1 LTSALSRAD
10 DALASWRRTSG
21 RKRGDLLTIV
31 ALVAGEDRAGIFSA
45 VQHERFRPLW
55 AGSILSG
62 VAYMT
67 ALTACGWVAF
77 DLHHHSSTVGLVV
90 FASFL
95 PSLIITPFA
104 GVLADR
110 YDRRTMLLTMNAIG
124 LVSTLGLAWL
134 AWTGNQGA
142 WALAAVSFILGA
154 SRSSS
159 TPMEQA
165 MLGSLVPAHD
175 LLNAV
180 SLLQANV
187 NGSRLL
193 GPLLAAPFLHVGGGA
208 GAFLVASGLFALAF
222 WAIWVL
228 GEVPHQRSG
237 SDHNPL
243 AQFAQGLGHVV
254 RAPVVCSVIT
264 LVFVHCAFTMGYDA
278 ALPRRASD
286 VLGTSGTAYSLL
298 MMAMGGGS
306 IVGAFLL
313 AGFARRVHFGY
324 LFFATSMLSGLT
336 LVPLGYAVSWSGA
349 LLAAAA
355 VGLTQSMFIALAT
368 TLLQIATPDHVRGRV
383 MGLYWGSTGG
393 VMAVSNLATGRLA
406 DALGAGPMLALPGL
420 VFGAVTVLALGAPTL
435 REIFG
440 RRVASIAVPSAIG
453 RLGPPIGRVDATD

>member
-1 LTSALSRAD
+1 LPTS
-10 DALASWRRTSG
+10 
-21 RKRGDLLTIV
+21 IV
-31 ALVAGEDRAGIFSA
+31 GGEDRAGIFSA
-45 VQHERFRPLW
+45 VHHKRFRPLW
-55 AGSILSG
+55 TASILSC

-124 LVSTLGLAWL
+124 LISTLGLAWL
-134 AWTGNQGA
+134 AWTGEQSA
-142 WALAAVSFILGA
+142 WPLAAVSFVLGA
-154 SRSSS
+154 ARSSS

-165 MLGSLVPAHD
+165 MLGSLVPARD

-180 SLLQANV
+180 SLLQANL
-187 NGSRLL
+187 NGARLL
-193 GPLLAAPFLHVGGGA
+193 GPLLAAPLLHVGGGA
-208 GAFLVASGLFALAF
+208 GAFLVAAVLFALAF
-222 WAIWVL
+222 RAIWVL

-243 AQFAQGLGHVV
+243 AQFAQGVRHVFH
-254 RAPVVCSVIT
+254 APAVCSVIT
-264 LVFVHCAFTMGYDA
+264 LVFLHCAFTMGYDA

-286 VLGTSGTAYSLL
+286 VLGATGTAYSLL

-306 IVGAFLL
+306 LAGGFLL

-324 LFFATSMLSGLT
+324 LLFATSILSGLT
-336 LVPLGYAVSWSGA
+336 LVPLGYAASWPGA

-355 VGLTQSMFIALAT
+355 VGLTQSVFVALAT

-383 MGLYWGSTGG
+383 LGLYWGSTGG

-406 DALGAGPMLALPGL
+406 DGLGAGPMLALPGL
-420 VFGAVTVLALGAPTL
+420 VFGAVTVLTLCAPTL
-435 REIFG
+435 REIYG
-440 RRVASIAVPSAIG
+440 RRVASTTLPSAIG
-453 RLGPPIGRVDATD
+453 RLRPRVG

>member
-1 LTSALSRAD
+1 MA
-10 DALASWRRTSG
+10 
-21 RKRGDLLTIV
+21 GD
-31 ALVAGEDRAGIFSA
+31 DRAGIFSA
-45 VQHERFRPLW
+45 AAHRRFRPLW
-55 AGSILSG
+55 TASILSG

-67 ALTACGWVAF
+67 AVTACGWVAF

-193 GPLLAAPFLHVGGGA
+193 GPLLAAPLLHVGGGA
-208 GAFLVASGLFALAF
+208 GAFLAAAVLFALALY
-222 WAIWVL
+222 AIWVL

-237 SDHNPL
+237 SNHNPL
-243 AQFAQGLGHVV
+243 PQFAEGV
-254 RAPVVCSVIT
+254 RYVFPAP
-264 LVFVHCAFTMGYDA
+264 A
-278 ALPRRASD
+278 
-286 VLGTSGTAYSLL
+286 
-298 MMAMGGGS
+298 
-306 IVGAFLL
+306 
-313 AGFARRVHFGY
+313 
-324 LFFATSMLSGLT
+324 
-336 LVPLGYAVSWSGA
+336 
-349 LLAAAA
+349 
-355 VGLTQSMFIALAT
+355 
-368 TLLQIATPDHVRGRV
+368 
-383 MGLYWGSTGG
+383 
-393 VMAVSNLATGRLA
+393 
-406 DALGAGPMLALPGL
+406 
-420 VFGAVTVLALGAPTL
+420 
-435 REIFG
+435 
-440 RRVASIAVPSAIG
+440 
-453 RLGPPIGRVDATD
+453 